1 MRQLSLLVL
10 VLALMSEC
18 SKYSVF
24 ELSSDLTESYLAQ
37 NLTLKVVTFNIQDTY
52 VVGKHRPER
61 MQAIAATL
69 CELDPDIVGFQESF
83 IYEDRKVL
91 MDRLIKGSRLKYHQ
105 YYPSPVAGSGL
116 LISSAYQIVD
126 KSFHRFEASNPFYKV
141 WEADWWGG
149 KGVALA
155 KIKLPEDA
163 GILNLYNTHTQ
174 ADYEKA
180 DYEVVRSNQLSNLAK
195 YVRETKG
202 NQSPSI
208 LIGDMNCLSGDVEF
222 QSLVSEADLMHMMSI
237 DSGLDHIFALRD
249 SLNAFDVLKTTKIQA
264 EIVVKE
270 AVTALSDHLGYMTTL
285 SITPRN
291 KDNQKEQKYAKLILD

>member
-270 AVTALSDHLGYMTTL
+270 TVTALSDHLGYMTTL